1 MFRTERP
8 YVSVRHKIRW
18 AKKALHIELLDS
30 LISFKAA
37 PIRCLSDGAASIH
50 ERTKMQIK

>member
-1 MFRTERP
+1 MFGTERP

-18 AKKALHIELLDS
+18 AKRALHIESLES

-37 PIRCLSDGAASIH
+37 PIRFLSGGAASIH

>member
-1 MFRTERP
+1 MFGTERP

-18 AKKALHIELLDS
+18 AKKALHIEPMDS

-37 PIRCLSDGAASIH
+37 PIRYSSDGAASIH